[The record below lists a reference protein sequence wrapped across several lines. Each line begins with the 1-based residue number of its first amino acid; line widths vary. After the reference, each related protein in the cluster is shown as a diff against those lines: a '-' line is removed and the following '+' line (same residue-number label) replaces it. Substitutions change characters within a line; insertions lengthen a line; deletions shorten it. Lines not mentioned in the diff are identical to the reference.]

1 MKLDRNNYEE
11 FFLLYVDNEL
21 TAEQR
26 KSVEQFVQENPDL
39 AMELDILQQ
48 TVLPADNSV
57 VFAGKDLLLKNESGS
72 LINISNYEE
81 YLISYIDGELN
92 AAERKEFEKFTA
104 EHPLVKEELSIYLQ
118 TKSEPEEEIVFANKE
133 ILYRKEEKVR
143 VISMQWWKIAVAAAV
158 ILVAGIGTFTILNKK
173 DTTATGNQVVKT
185 TTDKKSTTA
194 PVTTEDNKEADK
206 QKTEKPSVLET
217 VQDNVASVIT
227 KDVQK
232 TKSSSE
238 EKLAEEKI
246 QTKKSVPQNFVPN
259 NNEALAKSEAPVK
272 KENITTTSTDKNSKA
287 TDSRTTP
294 SVNEAA
300 SDIKSTIA
308 SVDKNA
314 AKQNSNNDA
323 VTKDQKNTYNN
334 KETAQEDFDAVYA
347 SNNESKNKKLRGFF
361 RKATR
366 VFEKRTNISATDD
379 NEEKILIG
387 ALAVKLK

>member
-57 VFAGKDLLLKNESGS
+57 VFTGKDSLLKNESSS
-72 LINISNYEE
+72 LINTSNYEE
-81 YLISYIDGELN
+81 YLISYIDDELN
-92 AAERKEFEKFTA
+92 PAERNAFEKFVTV
-104 EHPLVKEELSIYLQ
+104 HPQVKEELSIYLQ

-133 ILYRKEEKVR
+133 ILYRTEEKVR

-173 DTTATGNQVVKT
+173 ETTGTDSSVAKT
-185 TTDKKSTTA
+185 TTDKKSTD
-194 PVTTEDNKEADK
+194 PVVATKDSNTKEQ
-206 QKTEKPSVLET
+206 QKAETPSIQET
-217 VQDNVASVIT
+217 IQDNVASAIPT
-227 KDVQK
+227 DAIK
-232 TKSSSE
+232 TKLSADKKQQE
-238 EKLAEEKI
+238 EKTAA
-246 QTKKSVPQNFVPN
+246 KKVAPQNFVTN
-259 NNEALAKSEAPVK
+259 KDEVLAKSETPVK
-272 KENITTTSTDKNSKA
+272 KENVTNTSAENKSNEVDSRITPSPTDAA
-287 TDSRTTP
+287 TDLK
-294 SVNEAA
+294 N
-300 SDIKSTIA
+300 TIA
-308 SVDKNA
+308 SADKNA

-323 VTKDQKNTYNN
+323 VTKTQGDTYNN

>member
-26 KSVEQFVQENPDL
+26 RSVEQFVQEHPDL

-57 VFAGKDLLLKNESGS
+57 VFTGKDSLLKNESGS
-72 LINISNYEE
+72 LINMSNYEE
-81 YLISYIDGELN
+81 YLISYVDNELN
-92 AAERKEFEKFTA
+92 ASERNAFEKFLA
-104 EHPLVKEELSIYLQ
+104 AHPAVKEELGVYQQ
-118 TKSEPEEEIVFANKE
+118 TKLEPEEKIVFANKE

-158 ILVAGIGTFTILNKK
+158 ILVAGLGTFIILNKK
-173 DTTATGNQVVKT
+173 DTTPGTSVVKT
-185 TTDKKSTTA
+185 TTDKKSTPT
-194 PVTTEDNKEADK
+194 PVVTDDNKEADK
-206 QKTEKPSVLET
+206 QKTEKSSVLKT
-217 VQDNVASVIT
+217 VQDNVAAVIT
-227 KDVQK
+227 KDAIK
-232 TKSSSE
+232 TKPSSP
-238 EKLAEEKI
+238 EKLTEEKI
-246 QTKKSVPQNFVPN
+246 QTKKSVPQNFVSN
-259 NNEALAKSEAPVK
+259 NSEALVKNEPAVK
-272 KENITTTSTDKNSKA
+272 KENAANTDKNKA
-287 TDSRTTP
+287 VDNRIIP
-294 SVNEAA
+294 SVNESA
-300 SDIKSTIA
+300 SDLKNTIA
-308 SVDKNA
+308 SLEKNT
-314 AKQNSNNDA
+314 AKQNTNNDA
-323 VTKDQKNTYNN
+323 VTKEQEKAYNN

-379 NEEKILIG
+379 TEGKILIG

>member
-39 AMELDILQQ
+39 AMELDILRQ

-57 VFAGKDLLLKNESGS
+57 VFAGKDLLLKNETGS

-173 DTTATGNQVVKT
+173 DTTATGSEVVKT

-194 PVTTEDNKEADK
+194 PVTIEDNKEADK

-246 QTKKSVPQNFVPN
+246 QTKKSVPQNFIPN

-272 KENITTTSTDKNSKA
+272 KENITTASTDKNSKA
-287 TDSRTTP
+287 ADSRTTP

>member
-26 KSVEQFVQENPDL
+26 KYVEQFVQENPDF
-39 AMELDILQQ
+39 AIELDILRQ

-57 VFAGKDLLLKNESGS
+57 VFAGKDLLLKNETGS

-173 DTTATGNQVVKT
+173 DTTATGSEVVKT

-194 PVTTEDNKEADK
+194 PVTIEDNKEADK

-246 QTKKSVPQNFVPN
+246 QTKKSVPQNFIPN

-272 KENITTTSTDKNSKA
+272 KENITTASTDKNSKA
-287 TDSRTTP
+287 ADSRTTP